1 MELDIVVP
9 ITGMVSPDCCGEELS
24 SVKVDNGE
32 GGRSSKLAEER
43 EEHLVL
49 FNIFI
54 FDSSNDLWADLQILQ
69 VRISLTLEEA
79 AEDAGNARNYLK
91 RGMMVIIS
99 NHQESVIGYH
109 QHVNISYSW
118 DNVIITW
125 QKLRMGL
132 RPQQSITRMQKT

>member
-32 GGRSSKLAEER
+32 GGGSSKLAEER

-54 FDSSNDLWADLQILQ
+54 FVSSNDL
-69 VRISLTLEEA
+69 
-79 AEDAGNARNYLK
+79 
-91 RGMMVIIS
+91 
-99 NHQESVIGYH
+99 
-109 QHVNISYSW
+109 
-118 DNVIITW
+118 
-125 QKLRMGL
+125 
-132 RPQQSITRMQKT
+132 